1 METKYLSFPL
11 YDYLSQFSSSG
22 EKWDKISTIINTLSL
37 EEAETIYALIYH
49 HYLLTN
55 NDHDGKLN
63 LYNSKI
69 FSGGKGL
76 VFTVHNLPEAL
87 QKIIINYV
95 NLITE

>member
-11 YDYLSQFSSSG
+11 YDYLSQFSPSDD
-22 EKWDKISTIINTLSL
+22 KWDKISNIINNLTLS
-37 EEAETIYALIYH
+37 EAETIYALIYH
-49 HYLLTN
+49 YYVVTTHE
-55 NDHDGKLN
+55 HDGKLN

-76 VFTVHNLPEAL
+76 IFNVQNLPEPL